1 LVIAT
6 LGPLEMQV
14 LGLLRVGEGQGV
26 SEVHEALSEDGHEL
40 AYTTVMTILSRLHE
54 KGLLTRTKVG
64 RRFVY
69 QPNAKVSEAKA
80 SILQRIHGK
89 LFRGTRLAPI
99 AALIDAEDLDHAELR
114 ALRRLVD
121 KKLRERGE

>member
-1 LVIAT
+1 
-6 LGPLEMQV
+6 MQV

-69 QPNAKVSEAKA
+69 QPNAKVSETKA

-121 KKLRERGE
+121 EKLRERGE

>member
-1 LVIAT
+1 MAT

-14 LGLLRVGEGQGV
+14 LGLLRVGESQGV
-26 SEVHEALSEDGHEL
+26 SEVHEALAADGQEL

-54 KGLLTRTKVG
+54 KGLLNRTKVG

-69 QPNAKVSEAKA
+69 VPSAKA
-80 SILQRIHGK
+80 SGVKAGILQRVQKK

-99 AALIDAEDLDHAELR
+99 AALLDAEDLDQAELR

>member
-1 LVIAT
+1 MAT

-14 LGLLRVGEGQGV
+14 LGLLRTGEAQGV
-26 SEVHEALSEDGHEL
+26 SEVHDALSADGHEL
-40 AYTTVMTILSRLHE
+40 AYTTVMTVLTRLHE

-64 RRFVY
+64 RRFACV
-69 QPNAKVSEAKA
+69 PSAKA
-80 SILQRIHGK
+80 SGVKASIVQRIHGK

-99 AALIDAEDLDHAELR
+99 AALLNADDLDQAELR

>member
-1 LVIAT
+1 MAT

-14 LGLLRVGEGQGV
+14 LGLLRTGEAQGV
-26 SEVHEALSEDGHEL
+26 SEVHDALSADGHEL
-40 AYTTVMTILSRLHE
+40 AYTTVMTVLTRLHE

-64 RRFVY
+64 RRFAYV
-69 QPNAKVSEAKA
+69 PSAKA
-80 SILQRIHGK
+80 SGVKASIVQRIHGK

-99 AALIDAEDLDHAELR
+99 AALLDADDLDQAELR

>member
-1 LVIAT
+1 
-6 LGPLEMQV
+6 MQV
-14 LGLLRVGEGQGV
+14 LGLLRVGESQGV
-26 SEVHEALSEDGHEL
+26 SEVHEALAADGQEL

-69 QPNAKVSEAKA
+69 VPNAKASGAKA
-80 SILQRIHGK
+80 GILRRVHEK

-99 AALIDAEDLDHAELR
+99 AALLDAEDLDPAELR

>member
-1 LVIAT
+1 
-6 LGPLEMQV
+6 MQV
-14 LGLLRVGEGQGV
+14 LGLLRAGEAQGV
-26 SEVHEALSEDGHEL
+26 SEVHEALSTDGYEL

-64 RRFVY
+64 RRYVY
-69 QPNAKVSEAKA
+69 LPSAKAAGTKA
-80 SILQRIHGK
+80 SILERVHEK

-99 AALIDAEDLDHAELR
+99 AALLDTEALDPAELR
-114 ALRRLVD
+114 ALRRLVN